1 MKKFLLTMFM
11 AVTTIVAMAQTKTYT
26 GNLVV
31 TTSGSST
38 EPQETTIFVEQDTD
52 GIYTLQLNK
61 FALGEGEEALLVGNI
76 VVDNITVT
84 EANGIKSFAT
94 ERNIFITAGD
104 DENYW
109 LGPDLG
115 KVPVSLTGKMGAGGL
130 YCTID
135 IDMIESLGQ
144 VINVVFSDKN
154 YFIASK
160 TTYTDNLTISI
171 DGDPTELP
179 ETTIIVE
186 QYKDNTYSLLLNNF
200 TLGEGEEALLVG
212 NIVVDNITVTEAN
225 GIKSFA
231 TERNIFITAGDDE
244 NYWLG
249 PDLGKVPVSLT
260 GKMGAGGLYCTID
273 IDMIESLGQVI
284 NVVFSDKNY
293 FIASKTTY
301 TDNLTISIDG
311 DPTELPETTI
321 IVEQYKDNTY
331 SLLLNNF
338 TLGEGE
344 EALLV
349 GNIVLNNITAT
360 EANRIKNIDKT
371 ERNIFITAGDSENE
385 WYGPALGKVL
395 VSLTGKMDAE
405 KLYCTID
412 IDMSEMLGQIINVVF
427 GDEKAVTSIEN
438 VTVENGK
445 NVIYDI
451 TGRKVKEITNAGIY
465 IVNGK
470 KVFVK

>member
-1 MKKFLLTMFM
+1 MKKNLLTMFM

-26 GNLVV
+26 DNLVV
-31 TTSGSST
+31 TILGSST

-52 GIYTLQLNK
+52 GTYTLQLNK

-76 VVDNITVT
+76 VVDNISIT
-84 EANGIKSFAT
+84 EVNGIKNFAT
-94 ERNIFITAGD
+94 ECNIEITAGD
-104 DENYW
+104 DENEW
-109 LGPDLG
+109 LGPGLG
-115 KVPVSLTGKMGAGGL
+115 EVPISLTGKMDDNKL
-130 YCTID
+130 YCIID
-135 IDMIESLGQ
+135 IDMSEMLGQ
-144 VINVVFSDKN
+144 IITVVFGHKDK
-154 YFIASK
+154 FLASK

-186 QYKDNTYSLLLNNF
+186 
-200 TLGEGEEALLVG
+200 
-212 NIVVDNITVTEAN
+212 
-225 GIKSFA
+225 
-231 TERNIFITAGDDE
+231 R
-244 NYWLG
+244 
-249 PDLGKVPVSLT
+249 
-260 GKMGAGGLYCTID
+260 
-273 IDMIESLGQVI
+273 
-284 NVVFSDKNY
+284 
-293 FIASKTTY
+293 
-301 TDNLTISIDG
+301 
-311 DPTELPETTI
+311 
-321 IVEQYKDNTY
+321 YKDNTY

-360 EANRIKNIDKT
+360 KANGIKSFAT
-371 ERNIFITAGDSENE
+371 ERNIFITAGDDENE
-385 WYGPALGKVL
+385 WLGPNLGKVP
-395 VSLTGKMDAE
+395 VSLTGKMDTGR
-405 KLYCTID
+405 LYCAID

-438 VTVENGK
+438 IAVENEA